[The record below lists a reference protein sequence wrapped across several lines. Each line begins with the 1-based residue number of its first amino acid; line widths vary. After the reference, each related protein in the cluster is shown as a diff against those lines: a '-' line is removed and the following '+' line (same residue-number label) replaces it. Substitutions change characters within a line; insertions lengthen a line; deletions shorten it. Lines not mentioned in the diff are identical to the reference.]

1 MGNGEIEPR
10 MDADG
15 RGWTR
20 MDADGRGWTRMDAD
34 GRGWTRMGE
43 MGFTTGIAKSTKGE
57 RGIEP
62 TRPPTNPR

>member
-1 MGNGEIEPR
+1 

-34 GRGWTRMGE
+34 GRKHMSASALIGVHLRINHHGDL
-43 MGFTTGIAKSTKGE
+43 
-57 RGIEP
+57 RGHL
-62 TRPPTNPR
+62 